1 MSEVIVCSGVK
12 RQYQARA
19 HCYGQR
25 RYELL
30 GPPTRSRRI
39 ALRRLA
45 DAMDTG
51 RYNRGDV
58 LFWADYYDPVPVFEM
73 VRR

>member
-1 MSEVIVCSGVK
+1 MSTIIVCSGVN
-12 RQYQARA
+12 RQYQARV
-19 HCYGQR
+19 HSYGLR

-30 GPPTRSRRI
+30 GPPTRSRRV

-58 LFWADYYDPVPVFEM
+58 LMAADYYDPIQVFEI

>member
-1 MSEVIVCSGVK
+1 MSGVIVCSGVN

-19 HCYGQR
+19 HYYAAR

-30 GPPTRSRRI
+30 GSPTRSRRV

-45 DAMDTG
+45 DAMDSG

-58 LFWADYYDPVPVFEM
+58 LMTADYYDPVPVFEM

>member
-1 MSEVIVCSGVK
+1 MTAVVVCSGVN
-12 RQYQARA
+12 RRYQARV
-19 HCYGQR
+19 HYYGLR

-30 GPPTRSRRI
+30 GPPTRSRRV

-45 DAMDTG
+45 DAMATG

-58 LFWADYYDPVPVFEM
+58 LMAADYYEPVQVYEM
-73 VRR
+73 VHR